1 MRAISLKVPQ
11 QLDDKIT
18 ALARRSRSN
27 RSAVMREAL
36 EAFTAS
42 RSAKL
47 SVTAAAGDLVGSL
60 KGPEDLS
67 TSASRMADYG
77 K

>member
-1 MRAISLKVPQ
+1 MRAISLKLPD
-11 QLDDKIT
+11 QLDQKIT
-18 ALARRSRSN
+18 ALARRRRSS

-36 EAFTAS
+36 ETFAS
-42 RSAKL
+42 NRPARS

-60 KGPEDLS
+60 NGPEDLA
-67 TSASRMADYG
+67 TAPEHFAGLG